1 MQAMNAEQRNA
12 YVAAKAKERGEIQA
26 KIQKLNDQ
34 RNQFL
39 AEEMKNGS
47 QQGNTLGS
55 AVKQAV
61 REQAAKKNYTF
72 KPVEAASSAGE
83 NAPEQK

>member
-1 MQAMNAEQRNA
+1 MNAEQRNA

-39 AEEMKNGS
+39 AEERKNGS

-72 KPVEAASSAGE
+72 KPVEATPSAGE
-83 NAPEQK
+83 KTPEQK